1 MVLPRCEVC
10 DEEIPKG
17 KEKVVPPAMAGPNR
31 VTMFVHA
38 NPRDCKRER
47 MPQTQKQECPRQG
60 CASKRVHFVAPG
72 VDAGH
77 GNYPV
82 TNPTADIWE
91 CEACR
96 RPFLLTKG

>member
-1 MVLPRCEVC
+1 MVLPQCEVC
-10 DEEIPKG
+10 GEEIPKG
-17 KEKVVPPAMAGPNR
+17 AEKLGPPAMAGPGR

-47 MPQTQKQECPRQG
+47 MPRTNKQECPRER
-60 CASKRVHFVAPG
+60 CASERVRFVAPG
-72 VDAGH
+72 ADAGH
-77 GNYPV
+77 GNYPA

-91 CEACR
+91 CEVCQ